1 MSTGAV
7 VSIRQPMPSFA
18 PLFDMTPAFAEDEYA
33 KVQYWLRNAE
43 PEGALIAFDKIAKRM
58 FLLRHHALLGDRP
71 VDGDLWEAADS
82 AGLVASHG
90 ADVVQG
96 VLAGAADAVRANPNE
111 DPDRRPGPIEATLY
125 AWTEPAQIPP
135 RDWVYGRRLLR
146 KFVTATVAPGGVG
159 KSSLEI
165 SEALAMVSGRNL
177 LGIIPAKPFTVWLW
191 NLEDPREETARR
203 IQATAKHSGLVA
215 ADLGNRLYV
224 DCGRE
229 QPLVIAQTLRTG
241 AVICSPVVDALVA
254 QIIARK
260 IDVLIIDP
268 FVSCH
273 EVAENDNGAMD
284 MVVKEWGRVAD
295 RGNCAVE
302 LVQHTR
308 KGELEITT
316 ESSRGGKALTDG
328 CRTVRVVNRMT
339 KEEADKAGVEN
350 PRLYFR
356 TFNDK
361 ANLTPP
367 ADSSDWFKLE
377 SVDLA
382 NGPLPNGIG
391 GDNVGVVVAWQ
402 WPDHLAG
409 VTGADFERAAIVIRG
424 AKWRKDVQSPSWVG
438 HAVARALDMD
448 IQNRAERAQ
457 ISSMLKMWMAAGS
470 LIEVDGE
477 DDARRPRKFIEVA
490 DQP

>member
-1 MSTGAV
+1 
-7 VSIRQPMPSFA
+7 
-18 PLFDMTPAFAEDEYA
+18 
-33 KVQYWLRNAE
+33 
-43 PEGALIAFDKIAKRM
+43 
-58 FLLRHHALLGDRP
+58 
-71 VDGDLWEAADS
+71 
-82 AGLVASHG
+82 
-90 ADVVQG
+90 
-96 VLAGAADAVRANPNE
+96 
-111 DPDRRPGPIEATLY
+111 
-125 AWTEPAQIPP
+125 
-135 RDWVYGRRLLR
+135 
-146 KFVTATVAPGGVG
+146 
-159 KSSLEI
+159 
-165 SEALAMVSGRNL
+165 
-177 LGIIPAKPFTVWLW
+177 
-191 NLEDPREETARR
+191 
-203 IQATAKHSGLVA
+203 
-215 ADLGNRLYV
+215 
-224 DCGRE
+224 
-229 QPLVIAQTLRTG
+229 LVIAQTLRTG

-308 KGELEITT
+308 KGELEVTT

-339 KEEADKAGVEN
+339 KEEAEKAGVEN
-350 PRLYFR
+350 HRLYFR

-382 NGPLPNGIG
+382 NGPLLNGMG

-402 WPDHLAG
+402 WPDHLAS

-424 AKWRKDVQSPSWVG
+424 GKWRKDVQSPLWVG
-438 HAVARALDMD
+438 NAVARALGLDV
-448 IQNRAERAQ
+448 QNRTDRAK
-457 ISSMLKMWMAAGS
+457 ISSMLKMWMAARS

>member
-1 MSTGAV
+1 MTTGTA
-7 VSIRQPMPSFA
+7 VSIRPLPSFA
-18 PLFDMTPAFAEDEYA
+18 PVFDMTPAFADDEY
-33 KVQYWLRNAE
+33 KRVPYWLRNAE
-43 PEGALIAFDKIAKRM
+43 PENALTAFDRIAKRM
-58 FLLRHHALLGDRP
+58 FLLRHHTLLGDRD
-71 VDGDLWEAADS
+71 VVGYLWEAAKS
-82 AGLVASHG
+82 AGLMERHG
-90 ADVVQG
+90 EDVVQG
-96 VLAGAADAVRANPNE
+96 FLAGAAEAVRDNPNE

-125 AWTEPAQIPP
+125 AWTEPGRLPP

-177 LGIIPAKPFTVWLW
+177 LGVAPAKKYVVWLW
-191 NLEDPREETARR
+191 NLEDPREETARH
-203 IQATAKHSGLVA
+203 IQATAKQFGLTA

-241 AVICSPVVDALVA
+241 TVICSPVVDALVA

-273 EVAENDNGAMD
+273 EVAENDNSAMD
-284 MVVKEWGRVAD
+284 MIVKEWGRVAD

-308 KGELEITT
+308 KGELEVTT

-339 KEEADKAGVEN
+339 KEQAEKAGVEN
-350 PRLYFR
+350 HRLYFQ

-367 ADSSDWFKLE
+367 AESSDWFKLE
-377 SVDLA
+377 NIDLG
-382 NGPLPNGIG
+382 NGPLLDGMG
-391 GDNVGVVVAWQ
+391 GDKIGVVVAWQ
-402 WPDHLAG
+402 WPDYLAS
-409 VTGADFERAAIVIRG
+409 VTGADFERVAVVIRG
-424 AKWRKDVQSPSWVG
+424 RRWRKDVQSPAWVG
-438 HAVARALDMD
+438 NAVAQALGLDIGNRNDRAK
-448 IQNRAERAQ
+448 IN
-457 ISSMLKMWMAAGS
+457 SMLKLWTTARS